1 MQFWKLYIS
10 QTEYHHAMHD
20 LDLTSLRLFV
30 AVCETRNIARAA
42 ERQAIVGSAI
52 SKRLSALEATVGTPL
67 LQRRRRGV
75 EPTPAGE
82 ALLEHAR
89 ALLAGQERIARDMAA
104 FAAGVRG
111 QVRILATASAIA
123 ESLADDVA
131 AFLKQP
137 EHRDIRIDIEERVST
152 GVLSGLREGV
162 AALGICWDVADFAGL
177 QTRPWR
183 GDQLSVVVPR
193 SHPLATQASLWLAQ
207 TLDEDH
213 VSLPPSSAVQLML
226 QRAAALAGKPLN
238 YRVVVAT
245 FDAALRVVRAGLAIS
260 VLPAELARP
269 YADAF
274 GLSVVPLADDWARR
288 FAIATR
294 GDDTLTPAARLLVEH
309 LGAAGRWKGQIL
321 NDFGQI
327 PA

>member
-1 MQFWKLYIS
+1 
-10 QTEYHHAMHD
+10 MHD

-42 ERQAIVGSAI
+42 ERQTIVGSAI

-193 SHPLATQASLWLAQ
+193 GHPLAAQASVWLAQ

-213 VSLPPSSAVQLML
+213 VILPPSSAVQLML

-274 GLSVVPLADDWARR
+274 GLCVVPLADDWARRR

-294 GDDTLTPAARLLVEH
+294 GDDTLTLAARLLVEH
-309 LGAAGRWKGQIL
+309 LGAAGRL
-321 NDFGQI
+321 ERTDFE
-327 PA
+327 

>member
-1 MQFWKLYIS
+1 
-10 QTEYHHAMHD
+10 
-20 LDLTSLRLFV
+20 
-30 AVCETRNIARAA
+30 
-42 ERQAIVGSAI
+42 
-52 SKRLSALEATVGTPL
+52 
-67 LQRRRRGV
+67 
-75 EPTPAGE
+75 
-82 ALLEHAR
+82 
-89 ALLAGQERIARDMAA
+89 MAA

-193 SHPLATQASLWLAQ
+193 GHPLAAQASVWLAQ

-288 FAIATR
+288 RFAIATR

-309 LGAAGRWKGQIL
+309 LEASGRCDGNK
-321 NDFGQI
+321 FE
-327 PA
+327 

>member
-1 MQFWKLYIS
+1 MQFRKLCIS
-10 QTEYHHAMHD
+10 KPEYHHAMHN

-193 SHPLATQASLWLAQ
+193 DHPLAAQASVLLAQ

-226 QRAAALAGKPLN
+226 QRAAALAGGQLRC
-238 YRVVVAT
+238 RVVVAT

-274 GLSVVPLADDWARR
+274 GLCVVPLADPWARRR

-309 LGAAGRWKGQIL
+309 LGAAGRVEEPNIE
-321 NDFGQI
+321 
-327 PA
+327 

>member
-1 MQFWKLYIS
+1 MQFWKPYIS
-10 QTEYHHAMHD
+10 KSEYHHAMHD

-67 LQRRRRGV
+67 LQLRRRGV

-193 SHPLATQASLWLAQ
+193 GHPLATQASVWLAQ

-226 QRAAALAGKPLN
+226 QRAAALAGKSLN

-288 FAIATR
+288 RFAIATR

-309 LGAAGRWKGQIL
+309 LEAAGRVEGQ
-321 NDFGQI
+321 NFE
-327 PA
+327 

>member
-1 MQFWKLYIS
+1 
-10 QTEYHHAMHD
+10 MHD

-183 GDQLSVVVPR
+183 GDQLSVVVPHG
-193 SHPLATQASLWLAQ
+193 HPLAAQVSVWLAQ

-274 GLSVVPLADDWARR
+274 GLCVVPLSDDWARRR

-309 LGAAGRWKGQIL
+309 LEAAGRVEGQ
-321 NDFGQI
+321 NFE
-327 PA
+327 

>member
-1 MQFWKLYIS
+1 
-10 QTEYHHAMHD
+10 MHD

-52 SKRLSALEATVGTPL
+52 SKRLSALEATVGAPL

-193 SHPLATQASLWLAQ
+193 GHPLAAQASVWLAQ

-288 FAIATR
+288 RFAIATR
-294 GDDTLTPAARLLVEH
+294 GMTPSPRRRGCCWSIWERREA
-309 LGAAGRWKGQIL
+309 W
-321 NDFGQI
+321 NDQI
-327 PA
+327 PNEMCSFPAWNGHFMLSY

>member
-1 MQFWKLYIS
+1 
-10 QTEYHHAMHD
+10 MHD

-52 SKRLSALEATVGTPL
+52 SKRLSTLEATVGTPL

-288 FAIATR
+288 RFAIATR

>member
-1 MQFWKLYIS
+1 
-10 QTEYHHAMHD
+10 MHD

-111 QVRILATASAIA
+111 QVRVLATASAIA

-162 AALGICWDVADFAGL
+162 AALGICWDAADFAGL

-193 SHPLATQASLWLAQ
+193 GHPLAAQKSVWLAQ

-238 YRVVVAT
+238 YRVVAAT

-288 FAIATR
+288 RFAIATR
-294 GDDTLTPAARLLVEH
+294 GDDALTPAARLLLKH
-309 LGAAGRWKGQIL
+309 LEAAGRTDGSKV
-321 NDFGQI
+321 
-327 PA
+327 A

>member
-1 MQFWKLYIS
+1 MQFWKLQIS
-10 QTEYHHAMHD
+10 NPEYHLAMHD

-193 SHPLATQASLWLAQ
+193 GHPLAAQASVWLAQ

-274 GLSVVPLADDWARR
+274 GLSVVPLADHWARRR

-309 LGAAGRWKGQIL
+309 LEAAGRVEESK
-321 NDFGQI
+321 FE
-327 PA
+327 

>member
-269 YADAF
+269 YAEAF
-274 GLSVVPLADDWARR
+274 DLQIVPLADPWARRR

-294 GDDTLTPAARLLVEH
+294 GNDSLTPAARLLVEH
-309 LGAAGRWKGQIL
+309 LGAAGRVAGADL
-321 NDFGQI
+321 G
-327 PA
+327 